1 MVGTGEM
8 ERNRMETGLWTMRF
22 EDPTRF
28 EDPMRSGSRVLR
40 VVGELPYC
48 LIASMVATNA

>member
-8 ERNRMETGLWTMRF
+8 ERNRMDTGLWTMRF